1 MEQIMKSLVLCSLL
15 LSLYGSLA
23 LAEGEVKCSSKAL
36 ECQLN
41 ILDRSH
47 APISGHPRDE
57 DKKFFSNRSSGN
69 TSEPGQLLSNC
80 ELSMDLRDGKGR
92 SFRVTMK
99 DQSYTVNILV
109 TEVAIGGILSN
120 LENLAAVPD
129 QTFYFDYVAGDNRER
144 LSCIL
149 K

>member
-1 MEQIMKSLVLCSLL
+1 MKSLVLFSLL
-15 LSLYGSLA
+15 FSLYNSLA
-23 LAEGEVKCSSKAL
+23 LAEGEIKCSSKVL

-41 ILDRSH
+41 ILDRNH
-47 APISGHPRDE
+47 TPISDHPRDE
-57 DKKFFSNRSSGN
+57 AQKNFSNRSSGN
-69 TSEPGQLLSNC
+69 TGEPGQLLSNC

-92 SFRVTMK
+92 SFRVAMK

-129 QTFYFDYVAGDNRER
+129 QTFYYDYISGDNRER